1 MDANG
6 LSDPYVKFRL
16 GHQKYK
22 SKVILAMTK
31 NFFWNAL
38 FLFGGVFLACMT
50 FDSGG
55 DLLL

>member
-22 SKVILAMTK
+22 SKVILALTE
-31 NFFWNAL
+31 FFLRRFVPVWC
-38 FLFGGVFLACMT
+38 FSACMT
-50 FDSGG
+50 FDSDG